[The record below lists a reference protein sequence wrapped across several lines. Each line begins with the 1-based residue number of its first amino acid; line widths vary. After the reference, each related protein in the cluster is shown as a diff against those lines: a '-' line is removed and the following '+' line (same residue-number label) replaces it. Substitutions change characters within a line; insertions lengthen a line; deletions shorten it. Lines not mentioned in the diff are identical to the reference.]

1 MCICEY
7 ALLQI
12 RIIANTHYCDPD
24 SSGSWP
30 RQNLHPGPSRLANT
44 HYFHEY
50 ALLSFFYESLK
61 TDSLLWSLTLRT
73 VTEDNSSLNFLGSI
87 NNLRYLWKIFEM
99 KKNTM
104 HTYSK
109 HEIIKRLTV
118 NSVERFNKGQG
129 KLH

>member
-1 MCICEY
+1 MRICEY

-12 RIIANTHYCDPD
+12 HIIANTHYCDPD

-44 HYFHEY
+44 HYFREY

-73 VTEDNSSLNFLGSI
+73 VTEDNSSLP
-87 NNLRYLWKIFEM
+87 NNSKYIDIKVEM
-99 KKNTM
+99 
-104 HTYSK
+104 
-109 HEIIKRLTV
+109 HENIILLI
-118 NSVERFNKGQG
+118 S
-129 KLH
+129 H

>member
-1 MCICEY
+1 MRICEY

-30 RQNLHPGPSRLANT
+30 RQNLHPGPSQLANT
-44 HYFHEY
+44 HYFREY

-73 VTEDNSSLNFLGSI
+73 VTEDNSSLWAADPDIG
-87 NNLRYLWKIFEM
+87 M
-99 KKNTM
+99 
-104 HTYSK
+104 
-109 HEIIKRLTV
+109 
-118 NSVERFNKGQG
+118 
-129 KLH
+129 